1 MHQSTTRR
9 SVVAAALVSP
19 LAATQLRPA
28 RVQEATPAAA
38 DVEAIVRAFYEPFN
52 TGDTSV
58 YDTILAEDWA
68 DHPLGMGQQPGRA
81 GFPPVIAMFRAI
93 FPDLHVT
100 NDDVIV
106 CGDKATVRST
116 NNGTHSG
123 GDLLGIPPTGKPVQF
138 MAIDIHRLENGQIVE
153 TWHIEDFLSVLFQLG
168 AVIQPGTVPA
178 ATPASATG
186 EVTAT
191 TVEVKLA
198 EMTITPSLTTFTVGQ
213 PYAFVV
219 TNVGQTEHEMVIE
232 RRGDIDKPLEVNGQE
247 SEAPDIEPG
256 KTKTLTW
263 TFTEPGEYQLACHIP
278 GHYEAGMVT
287 PIEVTA

>member
-1 MHQSTTRR
+1 MTHSTTRR
-9 SVVAAALVSP
+9 TAVAAALVSP
-19 LAATQLRPA
+19 FAAATLASA
-28 RVQEATPAAA
+28 RAQESTPAAS
-38 DVEAIVRAFYEPFN
+38 DVEAIVRSFYEPFN

-81 GFPPVIAMFRAI
+81 GFPPVIEMFRAI
-93 FPDLHVT
+93 FPDLHVA

-116 NNGTHSG
+116 ITATHSG
-123 GDLLGIPPTGKPVQF
+123 GDLFGIPATGTPLQF

-168 AVIQPGTVPA
+168 ASIAPGAAPE
-178 ATPASATG
+178 ATPASAAG
-186 EVTAT
+186 EAAAI
-191 TVEVKLA
+191 TVEVALA
-198 EMTITPSLTTFTVGQ
+198 DMTITSSLTTFKVGQ
-213 PYAFVV
+213 PYEFVV
-219 TNVGQTEHEMVIE
+219 TNVGQVEHEMVIE
-232 RRGDIDKPLEVNGQE
+232 HRGDDDKPMEVDGQE

-256 KTKTLTW
+256 KTATLTW
-263 TFTEPGEYQLACHIP
+263 TFTEPGDYQLACHVP
-278 GHYEAGMVT
+278 EHYEAGMVI